1 MNARGAFNRPRGGS
15 DERARVE
22 AAGGM
27 HATNACTTSLE
38 NAQPAFSTA
47 PTRKVGDM
55 VENRNLL
62 PRSPDSFVT
71 TVAVRSIAESLIL
84 ESSNPRILESSNRRI
99 VESSNPG
106 SRPTILGNE
115 R

>member
-71 TVAVRSIAESLIL
+71 TVAVRSIVESLIFASL
-84 ESSNPRILESSNRRI
+84 NHRRFTFVTDPRISDS
-99 VESSNPG
+99 
-106 SRPTILGNE
+106 TIRGLVI
-115 R
+115 RD

>member
-71 TVAVRSIAESLIL
+71 TVAVRSIPDPRIPNPESLIL
-84 ESSNPRILESSNRRI
+84 ESSNPR
-99 VESSNPG
+99 NP
-106 SRPTILGNE
+106 SRKTFAKLSDGD
-115 R
+115 

>member
-1 MNARGAFNRPRGGS
+1 MNARGAFNRPRAGS

-27 HATNACTTSLE
+27 HAKNACTTSLE
-38 NAQPAFSTA
+38 NAPPAFSTA

-71 TVAVRSIAESLIL
+71 TVAVRSIGQSLIL
-84 ESSNPRILESSNRRI
+84 ESLIPESLNA
-99 VESSNPG
+99 
-106 SRPTILGNE
+106 
-115 R
+115 

>member
-71 TVAVRSIAESLIL
+71 TVAVRSIL
-84 ESSNPRILESSNRRI
+84 ESRILESRILVSFQSKRDRRI
-99 VESSNPG
+99 RDPLIRD
-106 SRPTILGNE
+106 SRIDD
-115 R
+115 

>member
-71 TVAVRSIAESLIL
+71 TVAVRSIL
-84 ESSNPRILESSNRRI
+84 ESRILESRILVSFQSKRDRRI
-99 VESSNPG
+99 
-106 SRPTILGNE
+106 R
-115 R
+115 

>member
-71 TVAVRSIAESLIL
+71 TVAVRSKSLIP
-84 ESSNPRILESSNRRI
+84 ESMNPQICETIQRFGDSRIQVSD
-99 VESSNPG
+99 
-106 SRPTILGNE
+106 SRMQDE
-115 R
+115 

>member
-71 TVAVRSIAESLIL
+71 TVAVRSIRDSRIAESQ
-84 ESSNPRILESSNRRI
+84 NPRINRRRFAI
-99 VESSNPG
+99 HRFEDPRFTISD
-106 SRPTILGNE
+106 PTIHDQ
-115 R
+115 

>member
-71 TVAVRSIAESLIL
+71 TVAVRSIREYLIGESLIL
-84 ESSNPRILESSNRRI
+84 ESGIQT
-99 VESSNPG
+99 
-106 SRPTILGNE
+106 SRGNSTIH
-115 R
+115 